1 MRSRSMSTVLVA
13 PAAVCLFLACA
24 ATPPTPA
31 TEDWTPP
38 SPGSAPAGSPVA
50 LHGQLRVA
58 TIPAA
63 NADIP
68 VIDAGDPV
76 VDAGDSVVDAGDSPF
91 DGGDPAV
98 DGGSLGVGI
107 DGGSLGI
114 DAAKNAGRR
123 QLVDQYGSPT
133 QLKGVSSHWLG
144 WESRPFAESKKALE
158 YMRDNWKLSVI
169 RAAMGTDDGNGYQT
183 DPVGMKIKVENIIHH
198 AIDLGVYVIVDWHTE
213 KAVEQQTQSVAFFT
227 EMATKYGAY
236 PNVIWEPYNEPNGFP
251 WAQIK
256 PYHQAVVNAVRA
268 VDPDNL
274 MVLGTPNW
282 SQYVDEAALDPVV
295 GTNLLYTL
303 HFYSCTH
310 GPWLRTR
317 GDRAMAAGAAL
328 FVTEFGATF
337 ADGGRPGNDYVCE
350 AETNLYFD
358 WMARNNLSGA
368 SWKLEKCDDSSCILG
383 SSAGVDGPWTDDQLS
398 KDTGGALYTKALGN
412 GISGTAIQ
420 GGHGQFVVN
429 WMRQ

>member
-1 MRSRSMSTVLVA
+1 MRSRSTSKVLVA

-24 ATPPTPA
+24 ATPPSDPSS
-31 TEDWTPP
+31 ENWTAP
-38 SPGSAPAGSPVA
+38 SAGSAPAGSPVA

-58 TIPAA
+58 TIPVT
-63 NADIP
+63 NAVTP
-68 VIDAGDPV
+68 VVDAGDPV
-76 VDAGDSVVDAGDSPF
+76 VDAGDLSL
-91 DGGDPAV
+91 DGGNPGV
-98 DGGSLGVGI
+98 DGGGPGA
-107 DGGSLGI
+107 
-114 DAAKNAGRR
+114 DAAKPALRR
-123 QLVDQYGSPT
+123 QLVDQYGAPI
-133 QLKGVSSHWLG
+133 QLKGASSHWLG
-144 WESRPFAESKKALE
+144 WETRPFAESKKALE

-169 RAAMGTDDGNGYQT
+169 RAAMGTDLADGYLSN
-183 DPVGMKIKVENIIHH
+183 PAGMKNKVEIIIHN

-213 KAVEQQTQSVAFFT
+213 KAVDQQEASVAFFR

-236 PNVIWEPYNEPNGFP
+236 PNVIWEPYNEPHGYS

-256 PYHQAVVNAVRA
+256 LYHQAVVDAVRA

-295 GTNLLYTL
+295 GINLLYTL

-317 GDRAMAAGAAL
+317 GDSAMAAGAAL

-337 ADGGRPGNDYVCE
+337 ADGGMASNGNVYVCE
-350 AETNLYFD
+350 DETNLYFD

-368 SWKLEKCDDSSCILG
+368 PWKLDQCADASCILG
-383 SSAGVDGPWTDDQLS
+383 SSAGVDGLWTDDRLS
-398 KDTGGALYTKALGN
+398 KDTGGALYTGTLK
-412 GISGTAIQ
+412 SGVSGVAIA

>member
-1 MRSRSMSTVLVA
+1 MVLVA
-13 PAAVCLFLACA
+13 PVALCLFLACA

-31 TEDWTPP
+31 AEDWTPP

-58 TIPAA
+58 TIPA
-63 NADIP
+63 
-68 VIDAGDPV
+68 
-76 VDAGDSVVDAGDSPF
+76 VDADTPGVDAGDSPL

-98 DGGSLGVGI
+98 DAGSSSIDSGSLGLDV
-107 DGGSLGI
+107 
-114 DAAKNAGRR
+114 ANPAVRR
-123 QLVDQYGSPT
+123 QLVDQYGAPI

-144 WESRPFAESKKALE
+144 WETRPYAESKTSLE

-169 RAAMGTDDGNGYQT
+169 RAAMGTERENGYLQ
-183 DPVGMKIKVENIIHH
+183 DPVGMKIKVETIIHH

-213 KAVEQQTQSVAFFT
+213 KAVEQQEASVAFFT
-227 EMATKYGAY
+227 EMAKKYGTY

-274 MVLGTPNW
+274 ITLGTPNW
-282 SQYVDEAALDPVV
+282 SQYVDEAALDPVL
-295 GTNLLYTL
+295 GTNLLYSL

-337 ADGGRPGNDYVCE
+337 ADGGMGSNAYVCE
-350 AETNLYFD
+350 DETNLYFD

-368 SWKLEKCDDSSCILG
+368 AWKLDKCDDASCILG
-383 SSAGVDGPWTDDQLS
+383 SAAGVDGPWTDDRLS
-398 KDTGGALYTKALGN
+398 KNTGGALYTGTLK
-412 GISGTAIQ
+412 SGVSGVAIA